1 MGGTDLTACQRH
13 QKEVSE
19 NREWLQEH
27 AMQKGVAMT
36 REDVKLDQATWGA
49 RQAET
54 SPRCTSKNYVGYRKP
69 IWD

>member
-1 MGGTDLTACQRH
+1 LNLQPLQNDERLKASGGQRH

-36 REDVKLDQATWGA
+36 REDVKSDQATWGA
-49 RQAET
+49 GQAET
-54 SPRCTSKNYVGYRKP
+54 SL
-69 IWD
+69 